1 VVGGGI
7 ALIRAQKALQ
17 DLVNATTNEDERV
30 GIKILSEALE
40 YPTWTIADNAG
51 LEGSVIVNRIQNLK
65 NSNEGWDAENDKW
78 GDMFEL
84 GIVDPVKVTRSAL
97 ENAVSISSLVLTTE
111 TLVAEIPQPP
121 AAPPPPPE
129 DY

>member
-1 VVGGGI
+1 VVGGGV
-7 ALIRAQKALQ
+7 ALIRTTKAL
-17 DLVNATTNEDERV
+17 DALAKKTKNDDERV
-30 GIKILSEALE
+30 GIKLLAEALE
-40 YPTWTIADNAG
+40 APTWTIADNGG
-51 LEGSVIVNRIQNLK
+51 LEGSVIVDKVRKLTDANH
-65 NSNEGWDAENDKW
+65 GWDAEHDTW

-97 ENAVSISSLVLTTE
+97 ENAVSIAALVLTTE

>member
-1 VVGGGI
+1 MN
-7 ALIRAQKALQ
+7 LLK
-17 DLVNATTNEDERV
+17 D
-30 GIKILSEALE
+30 ALE

-51 LEGSVIVNRIQNLK
+51 LEGSVIVNRIQNLADP
-65 NSNEGWDAENDKW
+65 NQGWDAENDKW

-121 AAPPPPPE
+121 VAAPPPPE
-129 DY
+129 GY